1 MDAGCKVI
9 AYDPAATENA
19 VKALQEFNVSLTNFK
34 IVNMPVKAVHN
45 VDALVLI
52 TEWDEFCNINLE
64 YIKPLMRTKVIFDGR
79 NIFDMG
85 KSASIRF

>member
-1 MDAGCKVI
+1 
-9 AYDPAATENA
+9 
-19 VKALQEFNVSLTNFK
+19 
-34 IVNMPVKAVHN
+34 MPVKAVHN

-64 YIKPLMRTKVIFDGR
+64 DIKPLMRTKVIFDGR